1 MMRRTKLRLSLVSD
15 GAECVFISK
24 KLFLKHAG
32 PKTLRCL
39 NSMIGKYPTE
49 EFIRHQLDKQA
60 VWKDFREEVV
70 KGVLEKREEK
80 MSLPSFLKAT

>member
-1 MMRRTKLRLSLVSD
+1 MMGRTKLRLSLVSD

-32 PKTLRCL
+32 HKTLRCL

-49 EFIRHQLDKQA
+49 EFIRHQLVKHKY
-60 VWKDFREEVV
+60 WKEFREEVV
-70 KGVLEKREEK
+70 KEVLVQREER
-80 MSLPSFLKAT
+80 MALPSFLKAP